1 MSMDE
6 ELRRALRPVEA
17 PPGFTER
24 TMARIASEGQGEA
37 RGRGRPWGPS
47 VTRWLG
53 AAVAASIL
61 VASGAGWYQVSR
73 RAADA
78 ERARQDVERALRITT
93 EKLQE
98 VQTRIQAKAVAFRE
112 RQF

>member
-1 MSMDE
+1 MTMDE
-6 ELRRALRPVEA
+6 ELRRALRRAEPS
-17 PPGFTER
+17 PGFTKR
-24 TMARIASEGQGEA
+24 TMARIASEGQRET
-37 RGRGRPWGPS
+37 RGGGRSWRPS

-53 AAVAASIL
+53 AAVAASI
-61 VASGAGWYQVSR
+61 VIASGAGWYQVSQ

-78 ERARQDVERALRITT
+78 ERARHDVELALRITT